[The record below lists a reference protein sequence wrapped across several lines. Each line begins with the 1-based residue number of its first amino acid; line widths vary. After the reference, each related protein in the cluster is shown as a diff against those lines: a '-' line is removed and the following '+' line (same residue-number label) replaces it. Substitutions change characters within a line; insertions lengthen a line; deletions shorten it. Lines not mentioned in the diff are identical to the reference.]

1 VDNVDLIFAGPY
13 SPVVEIDEDSHS
25 RFMGDSSRS
34 RHGNITDDH
43 EDNEWRRDRYCQPR
57 NSVLSLVSEFVIKCT
72 AKLQEI
78 NKKDRQE
85 KSLELLDLK
94 CSFKLVD
101 IAHSLIKM
109 ASYDQVSFMFN
120 QILRL
125 CGLKVRP

>member
-1 VDNVDLIFAGPY
+1 
-13 SPVVEIDEDSHS
+13 
-25 RFMGDSSRS
+25 MGDSSRS

-109 ASYDQVSFMFN
+109 ASYDQVCLAILLFALFALCTQFMIKKSYD
-120 QILRL
+120 QILSSKKDVSPDYTTFEYRT
-125 CGLKVRP
+125 